1 MGGKLDFAG
10 MNAAYAKFFGT
21 PDQPNKP
28 APSTFQVAALVAA
41 GALVEIEVQAARSKP
56 LAATVFTDQQAEAGR
71 IAYAK
76 SCASCHM
83 PDLSGSNEM
92 PPLAGTAFM
101 STWGT
106 RSTKELYDYMATSM
120 PYGLPSLSR
129 VAYESISAY
138 ILQSNGAL
146 AGSQALRAS
155 DAVSIGS
162 LMPSRLTTP

>member
-1 MGGKLDFAG
+1 
-10 MNAAYAKFFGT
+10 
-21 PDQPNKP
+21 
-28 APSTFQVAALVAA
+28 
-41 GALVEIEVQAARSKP
+41 
-56 LAATVFTDQQAEAGR
+56 
-71 IAYAK
+71 
-76 SCASCHM
+76 
-83 PDLSGSNEM
+83 M